1 MIPLEEA
8 EAWRIKLGYKSMAD
22 INTGGCDIFAIQF
35 MDKFPTCIVV
45 GTDDFISWDHGAWP
59 GGHVWIQ
66 HEGRH
71 YDSEALD
78 GVDHWRE
85 LPFFKRSMRN
95 LKTVTWLSKD
105 WMSVD
110 KRKVAVI
117 SIGDPGEDIPSF
129 ASDPIDLLRL
139 EFHDIPNSVSI
150 DDLDSTYRQVDWHDA
165 RKILEFEHRYRDH
178 DIIVHCHAGQS
189 RSSAVAIYL
198 SQHCNRSLD
207 IASPC
212 IGRTE
217 LQNTHVA
224 WQLKRTH
231 LDMLTTKAQVTTP
244 RAKL

>member
-1 MIPLEEA
+1 MIPAGEA
-8 EAWRIKLGYKSMAD
+8 ETWRIKHGYESLMD
-22 INTGGCDIFAIQF
+22 VNSGGCEEFAIAF
-35 MDKFPTCIVV
+35 MGLFPGCVLV
-45 GTDDFISWDHGAWP
+45 GTENFLSWDYGAWP

-71 YDSEALD
+71 YDSEALK
-78 GVDHWRE
+78 GVDHWRD
-85 LPFFKRSMRN
+85 LPFFKRGMRN
-95 LKTVTWLSKD
+95 LKTVTWLSRN

-110 KRKVAVI
+110 KRKAAVI
-117 SIGDPGEDIPSF
+117 SIGDPGEDMPSF
-129 ASDPIDLLRL
+129 ATDPVDVLRL
-139 EFHDIPNSVSI
+139 EFHDIPNSISI
-150 DDLDSTYRQVDWHDA
+150 EDLDSTYRQVDWHDA

-198 SQHCNRSLD
+198 SQRCNRSLD
-207 IASPC
+207 ITEPC

-231 LDMLTTKAQVTTP
+231 LDLLSSNAQVTIP
-244 RAKL
+244 RTKA